1 MNGIFC
7 IFAPRKIKN
16 LESIMTEYTIK
27 ILGAQYAANP
37 DYKFGD
43 PETPEMWART
53 IDLLSNLR
61 DMRPRVVLKLEPT
74 NPNDHLAVMARAMG
88 NKIGYVCKDQRDKVR
103 NMINQSK
110 RGMLAADISEVVID
124 KHGYLYITLKCEE
137 TACDSQQEPGFD
149 WSEWQTEIPLLPP
162 MDALHA
168 EEEAEFI
175 LEEVLLP
182 CLKDVDI
189 TELQTYL
196 GIWMEGSRHDMSLE
210 ACRQRELYIKLL
222 EESTRDEVR
231 ELAGELKHQSGSMC
245 CRHRLE
251 ERTLEW
257 WPRVVDSEEAADM
270 WGRWCEHTNGQL
282 WGGLQLIDGLLR
294 QLPGSLYQNIGHMEA
309 VFSQLYYLC
318 IPRAAL
324 TTILSLLVLRERTC
338 RELGIEM
345 KPMTEADYEQ
355 CMPENGKFSMKDLAN
370 SFLRFPTKIAMGMFG
385 GVSTLLAWHPEW
397 QKSAPMIEEQILAK
411 EKEQQDRQEQKQDK
425 ILDSME
431 KAANKPTTQNIYGD
445 KNDFQNGA
453 QMLKMGFPEGADPAE
468 IAARIAEQQQA
479 LLEQK
484 GNNR

>member
-1 MNGIFC
+1 M
-7 IFAPRKIKN
+7 K
-16 LESIMTEYTIK
+16 EHTIK

-53 IDLLSNLR
+53 IGMLSNLR
-61 DMRPRVVLKLEPT
+61 DMRPRVVLKAEPT
-74 NPNDHLAVMARAMG
+74 NPKDPLAVMARAMG
-88 NKIGYVCKDQRDKVR
+88 NKIGYVCKDHRDKVR
-103 NMINQSK
+103 RMMSQSK
-110 RGMLAADISEVVID
+110 RGMLAADISEVVVSE
-124 KHGYLYITLKCEE
+124 HGYLFVTLKCQE
-137 TACDSQQEPGFD
+137 AVDGSRQEPGFD
-149 WSEWQTEIPLLPP
+149 WSEWQTDIPLLPP

-175 LEEVLLP
+175 LEEELLP
-182 CLKDVDI
+182 YLADVNM

-210 ACRQRELYIKLL
+210 ASRQRELYIKLL

-231 ELAGELKHQSGSMC
+231 GLAAELKHQSGGMC
-245 CRHRLE
+245 SRHRLE

-257 WPRVVDSEEAADM
+257 WPRLVDSAEAANM
-270 WGRWCEHTNGQL
+270 WGRWCEHTKGRL
-282 WGGLQLIDGLLR
+282 WEGLQLIDDLLR
-294 QLPGSLYQNIGHMEA
+294 QLPGNLYQNIGHMEA

-324 TTILSLLVLRERTC
+324 TAILSLLVLRERTC

-345 KPMTEADYEQ
+345 RPMVEADYEK
-355 CMPENGKFSMKDLAN
+355 CMPESGKFSMKDLAS
-370 SFLRFPTKIAMGMFG
+370 SFLRLPTKIALGMFG

-397 QKSAPMIEEQILAK
+397 QKSAPKIEEQILAK
-411 EKEQQDRQEQKQDK
+411 EQEQQDRQEQKQDK
-425 ILDSME
+425 MIEEVE

-445 KNDFQNGA
+445 KNEFQDGA
-453 QMLKMGFPEGADPAE
+453 QLLKIGIPEGTDPAE
-468 IAARIAEQQQA
+468 IAARIAEQQRA

-484 GNNR
+484 KNNSKYDE

>member
-1 MNGIFC
+1 MI
-7 IFAPRKIKN
+7 
-16 LESIMTEYTIK
+16 EYTIK

-53 IDLLSNLR
+53 IGLLSDLR

-74 NPNDHLAVMARAMG
+74 NPNDPLAVMARAMG
-88 NKIGYVCKDQRDKVR
+88 NKIGYVCKGQRDKVR
-103 NMINQSK
+103 TIISQSK
-110 RGMLAADISEVVID
+110 RGMLAADICEVVVT
-124 KHGYLYITLKCEE
+124 KHGYLYITLKCPE
-137 TACDSQQEPGFD
+137 TVDDITKEPGFD
-149 WSEWQTEIPLLPP
+149 WSEWQTDIPLLPP

-175 LEEVLLP
+175 LEEELLP
-182 CLKDVDI
+182 HLADVNM

-196 GIWMEGSRHDMSLE
+196 GIWMEGSRHDMSRE
-210 ACRQRELYIKLL
+210 ASCQRELYIKLL

-231 ELAGELKHQSGSMC
+231 ELASELKHQSGGMC

-257 WPRVVDSEEAADM
+257 WPRLVDSVEAASM
-270 WGRWCEHTNGQL
+270 WGRWCEQTKGQL
-282 WGGLQLIDGLLR
+282 WGGLQLIDDMLR
-294 QLPGSLYQNIGHMEA
+294 QLPGDLYRNIGHMEA

-318 IPRAAL
+318 IPRDAL

-345 KPMTEADYEQ
+345 RPLAEADYEK
-355 CMPENGKFSMKDLAN
+355 CMPESGKFSMKDLTS
-370 SFLRFPTKIAMGMFG
+370 SFLRFPTKIALGMFG

-397 QKSAPMIEEQILAK
+397 QKSAPQIEEQILAK
-411 EKEQQDRQEQKQDK
+411 QKEQQARQEQMDEAVKK
-425 ILDSME
+425 SLE
-431 KAANKPTTQNIYGD
+431 EPRTQNIYGD

-453 QMLKMGFPEGADPAE
+453 QLLKMGIPEGADPVE
-468 IAARIAEQQQA
+468 IAARIAEQKRD
-479 LLEQK
+479 LLE
-484 GNNR
+484 

>member
-1 MNGIFC
+1 MNGIFYT
-7 IFAPRKIKN
+7 FAPWKTN
-16 LESIMTEYTIK
+16 SHETIMTEHVIK

-43 PETPEMWART
+43 PETPEMWERT
-53 IDLLSNLR
+53 IGMLSNLR
-61 DMRPRVVLKLEPT
+61 DMRPRVVLMAEPT
-74 NPNDHLAVMARAMG
+74 NTNDPLAVMARAMG

-103 NMINQSK
+103 TMISQSK
-110 RGMLAADISEVVID
+110 RGMLAADISEVVIK
-124 KHGYLYITLKCEE
+124 KHGYLFVTLKCEE
-137 TACDSQQEPGFD
+137 AACDSKQEPGFD
-149 WSEWQTEIPLLPP
+149 WSGWQTDIPLLPP

-175 LEEVLLP
+175 LEEDLLP
-182 CLKDVDI
+182 NLTDVNI

-231 ELAGELKHQSGSMC
+231 GLADELKHQSGSMC

-251 ERTLEW
+251 ERTQEW
-257 WPRVVDSEEAADM
+257 WPRLVDSDEAANM
-270 WGRWCEHTNGQL
+270 WGRWCEHTKGEL
-282 WGGLQLIDGLLR
+282 WGGLQLIDNLLR
-294 QLPGSLYQNIGHMEA
+294 QLPGNLYQNIGHMEA

-318 IPRAAL
+318 IPRPAL

-345 KPMTEADYEQ
+345 KPMAAADYEQ
-355 CMPENGKFSMKDLAN
+355 CMPENSKFSMKDLAN
-370 SFLRFPTKIAMGMFG
+370 SFLRFPTKIALGMFG

-397 QKSAPMIEEQILAK
+397 QKSAPQIEEQILAK
-411 EKEQQDRQEQKQDK
+411 EREQQDRQEKMDEAVK
-425 ILDSME
+425 KSLE
-431 KAANKPTTQNIYGD
+431 EPRTQNIYGD
-445 KNDFQNGA
+445 KNEFQDGA
-453 QMLKMGFPEGADPAE
+453 QLLKMGIPAGADPAE

-484 GNNR
+484 KQKK

>member
-1 MNGIFC
+1 M
-7 IFAPRKIKN
+7 K
-16 LESIMTEYTIK
+16 EYAVK

-37 DYKFGD
+37 DYKFGN

-53 IDLLSNLR
+53 IGMLSNLR
-61 DMRPRVVLKLEPT
+61 DMRPRVVLMAEPT

-88 NKIGYVCKDQRDKVR
+88 NKIGYVWKQQRDDVR
-103 NMINQSK
+103 KILRQSK
-110 RGMLAADISEVVID
+110 RGILAADISEVVVD
-124 KHGYLYITLKCEE
+124 KHGYLFITLKCEE
-137 TACDSQQEPGFD
+137 SVDDSAQEPGFD
-149 WSEWQTEIPLLPP
+149 WSEWQTDIPLLPP

-175 LEEVLLP
+175 LEEELLP
-182 CLKDVDI
+182 HLVDVNM

-196 GIWMEGSRHDMSLE
+196 GIWMEGSRHNMSHE
-210 ACRQRELYIKLL
+210 ASRQRELYIKLL

-245 CRHRLE
+245 SRHRLE

-257 WPRVVDSEEAADM
+257 WPRLVDSAEAANM
-270 WGRWCEHTNGQL
+270 WGRWCEQTNNQL
-282 WGGLQLIDGLLR
+282 WGGLRLIDDLLH
-294 QLPGSLYQNIGHMEA
+294 QLPGNLYQNIGHMEA

-345 KPMTEADYEQ
+345 RPMTEADYET
-355 CMPENGKFSMKDLAN
+355 CMPESGKFSMKDLAS
-370 SFLRFPTKIAMGMFG
+370 SFLKFPTKIALGMFG

-397 QKSAPMIEEQILAK
+397 QKHAPKIEEQILAQQK
-411 EKEQQDRQEQKQDK
+411 DQQDRQEQKQDK

-431 KAANKPTTQNIYGD
+431 KAANKKTNEFKVYPQAGSTANLGCQMQSPEFKVIPPLNDQQPALESKNKEGD
-445 KNDFQNGA
+445 
-453 QMLKMGFPEGADPAE
+453 E
-468 IAARIAEQQQA
+468 IIE
-479 LLEQK
+479 
-484 GNNR
+484 